1 MYDLIIVGA
10 GPAGLTA
17 AIYAVRKKIKTLVIS
32 KDIGGQAAI
41 SGDIENYLGYAM
53 ITGPELAQK
62 FRQHVEE
69 FEELELLDATEVTN
83 LEKVDSIFKV
93 TTNDGKTFEARAVII
108 ASGRVPR
115 LLGIPGEKEMLGR
128 GVATCA
134 TCDAP
139 LFAGKEVAVVGGG
152 NSAMDAIFSL
162 LKVAKKVYSVNIN
175 PDLTG
180 DEVLKKQVTQAPN
193 VELIGNVQTS
203 AILNDGQKVT
213 AIEIQDKNGGE
224 KRTIPVQGVF
234 IEIGQIPSVQFDH
247 LTEKDK
253 YQQILS
259 DPDTM
264 ATNIQGIFTA
274 GDVNNHW
281 GEQIII
287 AAGEGS
293 KAALRAAEYL
303 SRLPIETQTQ
313 PQTPPSSGQVS

>member
-1 MYDLIIVGA
+1 MYDLVIIGA

-17 AIYAVRKKIKTLVIS
+17 AIYVARKKINTLVIS

-41 SGDIENYLGYAM
+41 SGDIENYLGYTM
-53 ITGPELAQK
+53 ITGPELAQR
-62 FRQHVEE
+62 FREHVSE
-69 FEELELLDATEVTN
+69 FEELELLEGYEVSN

-93 TTNDGKTFEARAVII
+93 TTSDGKTFEARAVLI

-139 LFAGKEVAVVGGG
+139 LFRDKEVAVVGGG
-152 NSAMDAIFSL
+152 NSAMDAIATLIKF
-162 LKVAKKVYSVNIN
+162 AKKIYSININ
-175 PDLTG
+175 PDLSG
-180 DEVLKKQVTQAPN
+180 DEYLKKQVDESGVVEKIPN
-193 VELIGNVQTS
+193 AQTVQ
-203 AILNDGQKVT
+203 ILNDGTKVT
-213 AIEIQDKNGGE
+213 GIQIADKNTGE
-224 KRTIPVQGVF
+224 KRQIGVGGVF

-253 YQQILS
+253 WQEIITN
-259 DPDTM
+259 PDTM
-264 ATNIQGIFTA
+264 MTNVPGVFTA
-274 GDVNNHW
+274 GDVNDIW

-303 SRLPIETQTQ
+303 AKLPK
-313 PQTPPSSGQVS
+313 

>member
-1 MYDLIIVGA
+1 MYDLIIIGA

-62 FRQHVEE
+62 FRDHVKE
-69 FEELELLDATEVTN
+69 FEELELLEGYEVTN
-83 LEKVDSIFKV
+83 LEKVDPNFKI
-93 TTNDGKTFEARAVII
+93 TTNDGKTFESKAVII
-108 ASGRVPR
+108 ASGKNPR

-152 NSAMDAIFSL
+152 NSAMDAMFAL
-162 LKVAKKVYSVNIN
+162 TKVATKVYSIN
-175 PDLTG
+175 LNPELTG
-180 DEVLKKQVTQAPN
+180 DEVLKKQVTEASN
-193 VELIGNVQTS
+193 VEIIGNAATS

-213 AIEIQDKNGGE
+213 GIEIQDKTTQE
-224 KRTIPVQGVF
+224 KRQIPVQGVF
-234 IEIGQIPSVQFDH
+234 IEIGQIPSVQFDK
-247 LTEKDK
+247 LTTKDK
-253 YQQILS
+253 WQEIVTDS
-259 DPDTM
+259 NTM
-264 ATNIQGIFTA
+264 MTNVPGVFTA
-274 GDVNNHW
+274 GDVNDIW

-303 SRLPIETQTQ
+303 ARLPTQTQ
-313 PQTPPSSGQVS
+313 TQTPSIPG